1 MCEPISVGAAIG
13 ALTFAGSAMSS
24 IGQHQAQQAA
34 VARSNAIAQ
43 QQYQQELQI
52 AAARDREKGRVYQA
66 ELKATTAAKNAF
78 YARKSANQV
87 EANRALAAE
96 TQKKI
101 EARTSAAFQ
110 QQSNIASS
118 IQAQGQVL
126 ATGKAGQSFMLQA
139 MDKQR
144 QADFTTAQISQT
156 LYDQSVA
163 SGLVREGIMLD
174 QYSAD
179 VAAWNNLPADPLSPE
194 ASFLPVKPIMAK
206 GPSGLALAGGLVSS
220 AVSGASAGLSTY
232 GSITNNGKYIWES

>member
-110 QQSNIASS
+110 QQNNIASS

-194 ASFLPVKPIMAK
+194 ASLQPVKPIKAK
-206 GPSGLALAGGLVSS
+206 GPSGLALAGNLVS
-220 AVSGASAGLSTY
+220 AAASSYATGYQLDRA
-232 GSITNNGKYIWES
+232 